1 MKLWKSSILF
11 VSVAVMLLSSMA
23 VSADETESDPTGD
36 VAHWEYT
43 ANNWGW
49 NYNIGNKP
57 NIDITELSYSASGG
71 KLTVTIKVDG
81 TIQTSGNF
89 LYYIMMNTS
98 DANYLATWSEGE
110 GGGFAT
116 SVGDGEM
123 KYDFDPE
130 VEASGGTLYFVFN
143 ETGSDYSSVE
153 FWGYAAEYVEMGDV
167 SAEWW
172 GDWAPETSSPFWGEG
187 GDGDGDEEHIITVTS
202 PNSGDTWYQGGT
214 NAIGWSSENAG
225 SYVDIDLY
233 QDEYFHSI
241 IALSISNDGSY
252 SWTVP
257 SGLSTDSYYEILI
270 TDSSDSSVYGYS
282 GYLSIQ
288 KSSGLNFQEWIII
301 IAVFMV
307 ISLIIIIVVIVV
319 IKGNPKGLPK
329 EYQNRDTEEKLNKI
343 KEKVKQW
350 KKEGYN
356 VDEIEQ
362 KIKSHKER

>member
-1 MKLWKSSILF
+1 MKLWESSILF

-57 NIDITELSYSASGG
+57 NIDITELSYGVSGG

-81 TIQTSGNF
+81 TIQTSGNS

-130 VEASGGTLYFVFN
+130 VKASGGTLSFVFN

-187 GDGDGDEEHIITVTS
+187 GDGDGD
-202 PNSGDTWYQGGT
+202 GDGGGADQQNPPT
-214 NAIGWSSENAG
+214 GTPGFEAIAVLAALGVA
-225 SYVDIDLY
+225 
-233 QDEYFHSI
+233 F
-241 IALSISNDGSY
+241 IAL
-252 SWTVP
+252 
-257 SGLSTDSYYEILI
+257 
-270 TDSSDSSVYGYS
+270 
-282 GYLSIQ
+282 
-288 KSSGLNFQEWIII
+288 
-301 IAVFMV
+301 
-307 ISLIIIIVVIVV
+307 
-319 IKGNPKGLPK
+319 
-329 EYQNRDTEEKLNKI
+329 RR
-343 KEKVKQW
+343 
-350 KKEGYN
+350 KK
-356 VDEIEQ
+356 
-362 KIKSHKER
+362 